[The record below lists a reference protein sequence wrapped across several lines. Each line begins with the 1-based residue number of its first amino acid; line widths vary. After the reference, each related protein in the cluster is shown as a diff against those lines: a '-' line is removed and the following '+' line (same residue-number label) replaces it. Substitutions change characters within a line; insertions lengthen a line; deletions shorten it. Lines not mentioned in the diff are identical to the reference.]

1 MMMLFKSYKRQSS
14 EIAAMPL
21 SNFVIFIVLLGLV
34 KSVNQAD
41 VTLAASFMKMGIF
54 VQQQEK
60 LL

>member
-1 MMMLFKSYKRQSS
+1 MMLFKSYKRQSS
-14 EIAAMPL
+14 KITAVPL

-41 VTLAASFMKMGIF
+41 MTLAASFMTMGIF